1 MGVISILLGII
12 TFIGM
17 TGGGAVLGNM
27 VVNWK
32 NNAGEHL
39 LFLNNISNNNIMIG
53 FIAVFGVIGLLI
65 MVSLVMQGITYNK
78 VVKIQKRVR
87 RL

>member
-39 LFLNNISNNNIMIG
+39 LVLNNISNNNIMIG

>member
-39 LFLNNISNNNIMIG
+39 LFLNNFSNNNIMIG

>member
-39 LFLNNISNNNIMIG
+39 LFLNSFSNNNIMIG

>member
-27 VVNWK
+27 VGNWQ

-39 LFLNNISNNNIMIG
+39 LFLNNFSNNNIMIG